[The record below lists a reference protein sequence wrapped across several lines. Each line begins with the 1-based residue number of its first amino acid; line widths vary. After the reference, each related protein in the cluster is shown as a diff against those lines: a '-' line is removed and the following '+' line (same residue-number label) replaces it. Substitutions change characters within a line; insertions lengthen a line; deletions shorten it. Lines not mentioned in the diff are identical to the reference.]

1 MPPSS
6 RRRTELSW
14 TLYDWANSAFATT
27 VLAGLFPV
35 FFKQYWGTGVD
46 AATSTAR
53 LGYANSAASLVIV
66 LLAPVL
72 GAVADAGGLRKRL
85 LMFFALVGITATG
98 GLWFVGQG
106 HWWPA
111 VGLFVIANVGFMA
124 GNVFYDAMLVSVA
137 TEDRRDRVSAL
148 GYALGYLGG
157 GLLFAANVAMVVSPQ
172 TFGFS
177 GVGVAGRAAFVSVAL
192 WWAVF
197 TVPLVLFVHERR
209 ERIQIGRA
217 VVQGLRSLAA
227 TLREIRRFRVV
238 TTFLCAYWLYIDGVD
253 TIIRMAVDYG
263 MAIGLHRNALIKA
276 LLLTQFVGFPSAILF
291 GKLGEKL
298 GAKRAILIA
307 IGVYV
312 AVTIMAA
319 RMTTARTFFLL
330 AGGIGLVQG
339 GVQALSRSLYSR
351 LVPASKATEFFGFY
365 NMLGKSAAV
374 VGPLLLGLVSQLT
387 GRPRISILVVLVLLV
402 AGGGLLVAVN
412 EREGVR
418 VAREVEGR

>member
-1 MPPSS
+1 MPSPGN
-6 RRRTELSW
+6 RRTEFSW
-14 TLYDWANSAFATT
+14 ALYDWANSAFATT

-35 FFKQYWGTGVD
+35 FFKQYWGSGVD

-72 GAVADAGGLRKRL
+72 GAMADAGGLRKRL
-85 LMFFALVGITATG
+85 LMFFALLGITATG
-98 GLWFVGQG
+98 GVWFVAQG
-106 HWWPA
+106 EWWPA
-111 VGLFVIANVGFMA
+111 MGLFVIANVGFMG

-137 TEDRRDRVSAL
+137 PEDRRDRVSAL

-157 GLLFAANVAMVVSPQ
+157 GLLFAANVAMVVKPQ

-177 GVGVAGRAAFVSVAL
+177 GVGAAGRAAFVSVAL

-197 TVPLVLFVHERR
+197 SVPLVLFVHERHQR
-209 ERIQIGRA
+209 LRVVAA
-217 VVQGLRSLAA
+217 VVGGLRSLARTA
-227 TLREIRRFRVV
+227 REIRRFRVV
-238 TTFLCAYWLYIDGVD
+238 AVFLCAYWLYIDGVD

-263 MAIGLHRNALIKA
+263 MAIGLDSNALIGA

-291 GKLGEKL
+291 GKIGEKI

-312 AVTIMAA
+312 LVTVAAA
-319 RMTTARTFFLL
+319 RMTTARTFFFL

-374 VGPLLLGLVSQLT
+374 VGPLLMGLVSQLT
-387 GRPRISILVVLVLLV
+387 GRPRISILAVLVLLL
-402 AGGGLLVAVN
+402 AGGGLLLAV
-412 EREGVR
+412 RESEGAR
-418 VAREVEGR
+418 VAREVEDA